1 MFTNVTLKTKLL
13 APLAV
18 LALAIAFMTYAAF
31 SGQASMALA
40 EHRAAHEQGAITGLE
55 ELNGDFQLA
64 ISKAKNYAILQDDT
78 NRAATEKYF
87 QLAKDDMKHLIEV
100 TDEDDAAD
108 NQEHSAALKAIEPRL
123 SALFSEPVGR
133 LAPRALYDR
142 HLHGITAEFDASTG
156 KHIAEAQDRA
166 QKAAAFSASSAADA
180 RRNLVI
186 GLVIALASLA
196 SALFVALSVNTM
208 LHQTLR
214 GIVGNLDEGAK
225 QVAAGAEQLASASQ
239 SLAGGASESA
249 SKLEETNSALEE
261 VAAMSRQ
268 NAGSADQASR
278 LMAETRQSVGRGS
291 EAVAGTVQSM
301 QAMSESADK
310 VGRIIKTI
318 EEIAFQ
324 TNLLALN
331 AAVEAARAGEHGR
344 GFAVVA
350 EEVRNLASR
359 SASAAKETAELL
371 ERNAERV
378 AQGERVSR
386 QAGEALEEIVANASK
401 ASQLVQEIAVACTEQ
416 SKGIQEITIA
426 TSQLDKVTQNNA
438 ANAEESSSVS
448 EELSNQAFMLRE
460 SVTELASVLQG
471 RSREEHQSLGTAS
484 YKPAT
489 PPKAPVTPQAPAQGW
504 AKAPQKTSY
513 AAANSNGHGNGNGH
527 SRKLSVEEVLAF

>member
-1 MFTNVTLKTKLL
+1 MFNNISLKTKLL
-13 APLAV
+13 APLFM
-18 LALAIAFMTYAAF
+18 LALTLGAMAFFAF
-31 SGQASMALA
+31 RGQAAMHNA
-40 EHRAAHEQGAITGLE
+40 AAHLDNETSISIAMLR
-55 ELNGDFQLA
+55 LDNNFQLA
-64 ISKAKNYAILQDDT
+64 VSKAKNFAILADDKD
-78 NRAATEKYF
+78 RAAVLGYLS
-87 QLAKDDMKHLIEV
+87 QLDGDLKALDKITDDDDQEHLVKLKKGVADVQVRLNAELADKAHHTAKDVYE
-100 TDEDDAAD
+100 T
-108 NQEHSAALKAIEPRL
+108 
-123 SALFSEPVGR
+123 
-133 LAPRALYDR
+133 
-142 HLHGITAEFDASTG
+142 HLHGITAEFDEDVSAYLAATTQRAS
-156 KHIAEAQDRA
+156 EAQLRSIE
-166 QKAAAFSASSAADA
+166 AAATARQNLTLCLFVGLAAMV
-180 RRNLVI
+180 L
-186 GLVIALASLA
+186 ALL
-196 SALFVALSVNTM
+196 VALSVNTM

-214 GIVGNLDEGAK
+214 SIVGNLDEGAK

-268 NAGSADQASR
+268 NAGNADQASR
-278 LMAETRQSVGRGS
+278 LMAETRTSVSRGS

-359 SASAAKETAELL
+359 SASAAKETAQLL
-371 ERNAERV
+371 EVNAERV
-378 AQGERVSR
+378 AQGERISR
-386 QAGEALEEIVANASK
+386 QAGEALDEIVANAGK

-416 SKGIQEITIA
+416 SKGIQEISIA
-426 TSQLDKVTQNNA
+426 TGQLDKVTQNNA

-460 SVTELASVLQG
+460 SVTELAAVLQG
-471 RSREEHQSLGTAS
+471 RSREEHQSLGAAPAAKAAAS
-484 YKPAT
+484 
-489 PPKAPVTPQAPAQGW
+489 PKALIPGAPKASW
-504 AKAPQKTSY
+504 AKAAPAPVHS
-513 AAANSNGHGNGNGH
+513 NGNGH
-527 SRKLSVEEVLAF
+527 GRKLSAEEVLAF